1 LSNSFSG
8 EEAMA
13 PDFSDPPVKFGRGF
27 REFTFEPS
35 SETAHSI
42 PVDEDTSLAC
52 DMALGTITTC
62 IDLLMRARK
71 EERIEFAAGVT
82 AEVLETTGILL
93 MRASNASNRR
103 REQIFRHWGEAGVPM
118 VEDLVA
124 AVAARPDRLLR
135 PVDIRTMF
143 MGKPP
148 GY

>member
-1 LSNSFSG
+1 
-8 EEAMA
+8 
-13 PDFSDPPVKFGRGF
+13 
-27 REFTFEPS
+27 
-35 SETAHSI
+35 
-42 PVDEDTSLAC
+42 
-52 DMALGTITTC
+52 
-62 IDLLMRARK
+62 MRARK

-93 MRASNASNRR
+93 MRASNASNLR

-135 PVDIRTMF
+135 PVDVRTMF